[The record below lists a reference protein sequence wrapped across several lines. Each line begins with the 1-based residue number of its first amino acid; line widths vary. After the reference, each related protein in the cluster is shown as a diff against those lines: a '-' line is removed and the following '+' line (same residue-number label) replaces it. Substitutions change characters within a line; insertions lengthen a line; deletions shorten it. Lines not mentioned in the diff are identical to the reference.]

1 MRNISRQT
9 NYGIDAPPVVFS
21 YATFGIIC
29 IIISLI
35 LMFYF
40 TTQLVVISILIII
53 GFILGSF
60 LLSAALL
67 MIWSSK
73 VGKAIL
79 IEQVVDS
86 LDLKGDEQ
94 ILDLGCGRGLFLNTA
109 ARRLNKGKAIGID
122 IWRSQDQSGH
132 SPKMTLSN
140 AQAEGVANRIEIKT
154 GDMRE
159 LPFPNESIDIIISS
173 IAIHNIHKKEG
184 QEKVFKEIDRVLKL
198 NGQIA
203 IIDLRFL
210 IKSMKRA
217 LSDMGWK
224 KITVSKRN
232 RKIMPPVG
240 ILKGNKS

>member
-1 MRNISRQT
+1 MKNISKQT
-9 NYGIDAPPVVFS
+9 NYGLDAPPVVFGF
-21 YATFGIIC
+21 ATCGIIC
-29 IIISLI
+29 ILISLI
-35 LMFYF
+35 SMFYF
-40 TTQLVVISILIII
+40 TTQLVVFSILIII
-53 GFILGSF
+53 GFIIGCF

-67 MIWSSK
+67 MILSSK

-79 IEQVVDS
+79 IEQVIDS
-86 LDLKGDEQ
+86 LGLKGDEH
-94 ILDLGCGRGLFLNTA
+94 ILDLGCGRGLFLITA
-109 ARRLNKGKAIGID
+109 ARRLNNGKAIRID

-159 LPFPNESIDIIISS
+159 LPFPNKSIDIVISS

-184 QEKVFKEIDRVLKL
+184 REKVFKEIDRVLKP

-203 IIDLRFL
+203 IIDLPPL

-224 KITVSKRN
+224 NITISKRN
-232 RKIMPPVG
+232 RKIMPPVR
-240 ILKGNKS
+240 ILKGKKA